1 MKKLFYWVCVLL
13 AATTIA
19 ACSSNDDFY
28 PNNTNGIKVNN
39 VDNFDSIKSRIITL
53 GKKDLGYNR
62 TVITR
67 GEKWKRFWTGVRD
80 VLFADAEGA
89 VKGCREHGEI
99 IVNSVAASFQ
109 KAIDIIKEGRDS
121 TTHKGATPG
130 TSTPSGIVSCNP
142 NHINDVKINPSTGCM
157 ADSVGILHN
166 AIISGAISDHP
177 SMYFWEG
184 LTKEQFVDTLCE
196 ETKKVL
202 GDPSKPILTEAQ
214 RIDVINSLGNYTSNE
229 TPEETISRITS
240 NNPKLGGTLDV
251 VLEYIN
257 QLYKTDSFEE
267 GKKYSEEVIGI
278 IENSDLSEDDKAS
291 LRLGVSVAFASANLW
306 NNE

>member
-28 PNNTNGIKVNN
+28 PNNRNGIEVNN

-53 GKKDLGYNR
+53 GTKDLGYKR
-62 TVITR
+62 AVITR

-257 QLYKTDSFEE
+257 QL
-267 GKKYSEEVIGI
+267 
-278 IENSDLSEDDKAS
+278 
-291 LRLGVSVAFASANLW
+291 
-306 NNE
+306 

>member
-1 MKKLFYWVCVLL
+1 
-13 AATTIA
+13 
-19 ACSSNDDFY
+19 
-28 PNNTNGIKVNN
+28 
-39 VDNFDSIKSRIITL
+39 
-53 GKKDLGYNR
+53 
-62 TVITR
+62 
-67 GEKWKRFWTGVRD
+67 
-80 VLFADAEGA
+80 
-89 VKGCREHGEI
+89 
-99 IVNSVAASFQ
+99 
-109 KAIDIIKEGRDS
+109 
-121 TTHKGATPG
+121 
-130 TSTPSGIVSCNP
+130 
-142 NHINDVKINPSTGCM
+142 M

-166 AIISGAISDHP
+166 AIISGAISNHP

-214 RIDVINSLGNYTSNE
+214 RIDVINSLDNYTSNE

-257 QLYKTDSFEE
+257 QLYKSDSFEE

-306 NNE
+306 NKE

>member
-28 PNNTNGIKVNN
+28 PNYTNGIEVNN

-53 GKKDLGYNR
+53 GTKDLGYNR
-62 TVITR
+62 AVITR

-80 VLFADAEGA
+80 VLLADAEGA
-89 VKGCREHGEI
+89 ADGLAQGEI
-99 IVNSVAASFQ
+99 LVHSVSASFK
-109 KAIDIIKEGRDS
+109 KAVSIIKEGRDS

-142 NHINDVKINPSTGCM
+142 NHINDVKIDPSTGCM

-214 RIDVINSLGNYTSNE
+214 RIDVINSLDNYTSNE

-278 IENSDLSEDDKAS
+278 IDNSDLSEDDKAS

-306 NNE
+306 NKE

>member
-28 PNNTNGIKVNN
+28 PNNTNGIEVNN

-62 TVITR
+62 TAITR

-80 VLFADAEGA
+80 VLLSDAEGA
-89 VKGCREHGEI
+89 ADGLVQGEI
-99 IVNSVAASFQ
+99 IVHSVSASFK
-109 KAIDIIKEGRDS
+109 KAVSIIKDGRDS
-121 TTHKGATPG
+121 TAHKGATSG

-142 NHINDVKINPSTGCM
+142 NHIHDVKINPSTGCM

-166 AIISGAISDHP
+166 AIISGAISNHP

-202 GDPSKPILTEAQ
+202 GNPSKPILTEAQ
-214 RIDVINSLGNYTSNE
+214 RIDVINSLDNYTSNE
-229 TPEETISRITS
+229 TPEETINRITS

-257 QLYKTDSFEE
+257 QLYKSDSFEE

-306 NNE
+306 NKE